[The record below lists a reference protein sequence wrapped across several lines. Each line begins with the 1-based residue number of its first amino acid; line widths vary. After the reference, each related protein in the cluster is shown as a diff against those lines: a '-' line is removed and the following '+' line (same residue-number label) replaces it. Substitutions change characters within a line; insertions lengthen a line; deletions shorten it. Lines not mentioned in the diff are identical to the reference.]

1 MLPPSKRINS
11 DDEDDMFAFTAEEN
25 EGDPLDPNRSNP
37 TEDHQRRTVKRINT
51 TEIEKIEDPNGE
63 LYFPTLV
70 VLMESRILKFR
81 I

>member
-1 MLPPSKRINS
+1 
-11 DDEDDMFAFTAEEN
+11 MFAFTAEEN

-37 TEDHQRRTVKRINT
+37 TEDHQRSTVKRINT

-63 LYFPTLV
+63 LYFPTSVGLI
-70 VLMESRILKFR
+70 ESGILELG